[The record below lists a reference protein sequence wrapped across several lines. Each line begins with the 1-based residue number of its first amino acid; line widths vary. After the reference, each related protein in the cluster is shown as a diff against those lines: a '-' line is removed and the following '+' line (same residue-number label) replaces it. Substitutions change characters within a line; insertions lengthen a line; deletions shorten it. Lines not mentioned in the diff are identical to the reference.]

1 MLPSREQ
8 FERDGDMKKKIIAL
22 LLVALLPCSVAVAHS
37 GGTDSHGGHTNHST
51 GEYHYHHGYSAHDHY
66 DMNGDG
72 IKDCPYTFKDN
83 TKPKVEPKPNTTPK
97 VENNTKTYA
106 ASVSVVNEEK
116 EEPLITLAA
125 IGFAAF
131 GIKSLITGIKHNK

>member
-1 MLPSREQ
+1 
-8 FERDGDMKKKIIAL
+8 MKKKIIAL
-22 LLVALLPCSVAVAHS
+22 LMVALLPCSVAVAHS

-72 IKDCPYTFKDN
+72 IKDCPYNFKDN
-83 TKPKVEPKPNTTPK
+83 TKPKTKPKTEQKTNTAPK
-97 VENNTKTYA
+97 VETNTKAYA
-106 ASVSVVNEEK
+106 ASVSVTDEE
-116 EEPLITLAA
+116 ENPLITLTAL
-125 IGFAAF
+125 GFAAF

>member
-1 MLPSREQ
+1 
-8 FERDGDMKKKIIAL
+8 MKKKILAL
-22 LLVALLPCSVAVAHS
+22 LLVALLPCSVAFAHS
-37 GGTDSHGGHTNHST
+37 GGTDSQGGHTNHST

-83 TKPKVEPKPNTTPK
+83 TTPKVEPKPNTTPK